1 MPRRPPAR
9 SPALAPP
16 RLLARRR
23 TTGCAGTVLGAGLAA
38 LLLAA
43 PAAAQ
48 VESLDRPLAGGALR
62 GNLETALPD
71 DDARRPAARRAAP
84 LDLGPDQSTEAP
96 ALERTTPGAAATAA
110 SRPNAADAATV
121 PPAPPVTP
129 RRPAVV
135 RNGAVRPVAPT
146 APTGTGPARP
156 FPATQ
161 PDPRDTAA
169 AAREEVEPADDGY
182 EPLGLRLGTFTLLPA
197 IEIAGGRTSNV
208 AGKTD
213 GRGALLWQVAPELV
227 GRSDWSHH
235 ALSFEL
241 RGTDTVAPS
250 DRDYDRPGFRAA
262 LRGRID
268 LGDET
273 RIDVATGWNRDRQTA
288 SKSDD
293 PNSTRI
299 GADLTTRTASLG
311 VTRDVGLVA
320 LTLRGDVE
328 RADYVG
334 GSTVSGAPLGA
345 EVQDNVR
352 YTAAL
357 RGTWG
362 PTAPLRPFVE
372 VRVSKRDWDEA
383 LVGGAPRDATG
394 QAAVAGLTADAGPM
408 LRGEIATG
416 WGVDRPDHGPLGSIG
431 GWLLDGTLTWSPDR
445 LTAVKFDAKTS
456 FDPTTNAGS
465 PGAVVRT
472 AAVTVERAVRRDLVA
487 SLGTTYSTR
496 GYVGIDRD
504 ERDLIVSTGLTW
516 KVNRNLRTF
525 VRGSF
530 EHFTSSVPAS
540 DWNAA
545 MVMVGVRI
553 QR

>member
-9 SPALAPP
+9 SPIPEPSRLA
-16 RLLARRR
+16 ARRAI
-23 TTGCAGTVLGAGLAA
+23 GLVGTVFGAGLAGGV
-38 LLLAA
+38 LVA

-48 VESLDRPLAGGALR
+48 TEYLDRPLASGALR

-71 DDARRPAARRAAP
+71 DTRNRPPARRAAP
-84 LDLGPDQSTEAP
+84 VDLGPDEPTDAP
-96 ALERTTPGAAATAA
+96 ALERTGPGTAATAA
-110 SRPNAADAATV
+110 RPTETEAAAPTAPTRPGRPAAD
-121 PPAPPVTP
+121 
-129 RRPAVV
+129 RRGVV
-135 RNGAVRPVAPT
+135 RPLAPA

-156 FPATQ
+156 LAATE
-161 PDPRDTAA
+161 PDPRDAA
-169 AAREEVEPADDGY
+169 ATAREEVEPADDGY
-182 EPLGLRLGTFTLLPA
+182 EALGLRLGTFTLLPA
-197 IEIAGGRTSNV
+197 VELSAGRTSNIG
-208 AGKTD
+208 GKTG
-213 GRGALLWQVAPELV
+213 GRGGLLWQVAPELI
-227 GRSDWSHH
+227 GRSDWSRH

-262 LRGRID
+262 LRGRVD

-273 RIDVATGWNRDRQTA
+273 RIDLSTGWNRDRQTA

-293 PNSTRI
+293 PNSTKV

-320 LTLRGDVE
+320 VTLRGDIE
-328 RADYVG
+328 RADYAG

-345 EVQDNVR
+345 EAQDNVR

-372 VRVSKRDWDEA
+372 VRVSKRDWDDA

-394 QAAVAGLTADAGPM
+394 RAAVAGLTADAGPM

-416 WGVDRPDHGPLGSIG
+416 WGVDRPDRGPLGSIG
-431 GWLLDGTLTWSPDR
+431 GWLLDGSLTWSPDR

-465 PGAVVRT
+465 PGAIVRT
-472 AAVTVERAVRRDLVA
+472 ASVTVERSVRRDLVA
-487 SLGTTYSTR
+487 SLGTAYTTR
-496 GYVGIDRD
+496 DYVGIDRD

-525 VRGSF
+525 VKGSF
-530 EHFTSSVPAS
+530 EHFTSTVPAS